1 MEIKGFARQLDVLLL
16 GDVTDFG
23 ADCLRHVA
31 RPLFFGIDRYDPQ
44 RARPTLSAVSLGFK
58 KLQRRPASKGWIS
71 AADLISALAMGT
83 HWDITAIDQIKPTA
97 TTTAI
102 PIPMRICSPS
112 VRIELSDIG
121 LAYFSAP
128 QCEAMHSDRN
138 IPSGSEPRPCSP
150 RRRQRAKGVT
160 VTASAPQGHGFSSM
174 KPISARYRAEMG
186 KTANSP
192 CVAYSSDA
200 AAVEPPHY
208 LLPGPVVTSLCGKLA
223 SLRSRPSVHP
233 NCLPSS
239 EDSIERDSRSP
250 LPFDFARTRGTWWL
264 GRATWP
270 APRIESLSS

>member
-1 MEIKGFARQLDVLLL
+1 MISAWRSGPGHRRLPPQRAFDFDRLIETIDHHKGSVGCVARSGAHLDEIKGFARQLDVLVL

-58 KLQRRPASKGWIS
+58 KLQRRPASKGWIN
-71 AADLISALAMGT
+71 ATDLISALAMGT

-102 PIPMRICSPS
+102 PIPMRICSPC

-174 KPISARYRAEMG
+174 KPTSARYRAEMG
-186 KTANSP
+186 KP
-192 CVAYSSDA
+192 
-200 AAVEPPHY
+200 AV
-208 LLPGPVVTSLCGKLA
+208 G
-223 SLRSRPSVHP
+223 
-233 NCLPSS
+233 
-239 EDSIERDSRSP
+239 
-250 LPFDFARTRGTWWL
+250 
-264 GRATWP
+264 
-270 APRIESLSS
+270 